1 LGILLV
7 VNGRV
12 NSNERSKMKELI
24 KGVKS
29 YALRNYHWL
38 GWDVV
43 FDSYSDER
51 IREIIED
58 EMVLSSILTL
68 DGAIEAVRRDV
79 GAGDFETVAYW

>member
-1 LGILLV
+1 MGILLV

>member
-1 LGILLV
+1 MCLLV

>member
-1 LGILLV
+1 
-7 VNGRV
+7 
-12 NSNERSKMKELI
+12 MKELI

-29 YALRNYHWL
+29 YALRNYQL

-51 IREIIED
+51 IEEIIED
-58 EMVLSSILTL
+58 EMVWLSSILTL